1 MLFLQKF
8 LPMSEY
14 TDDVTLKKPIIEML
28 TVANEFCYFFDHVA
42 IKPLEEILEFVY
54 RISPL
59 MYLKGSLMPDVEVE
73 YPEANE
79 RFVTPEDYENLF
91 YALREKF
98 GKKDEFWHIDPQ
110 YINENEPLR
119 GSISEMLS
127 DIYQDMKDFILLYQ
141 RNTYAARQ
149 NAVKECRT
157 LFASHWG
164 YRIASLMPKIHH
176 LLHEN
181 ETEPPAYLQSL
192 DMID

>member
-1 MLFLQKF
+1 
-8 LPMSEY
+8 MSKTSEDI
-14 TDDVTLKKPIIEML
+14 TTKKPVLEIL

-42 IKPLEEILEFVY
+42 IKPIEDILEFVY
-54 RISPL
+54 RIGPL
-59 MYLKGSLMPDVEVE
+59 LYLKGSLIPDIEVE
-73 YPEANE
+73 HPEANE

-91 YALREKF
+91 YALREKL

-110 YINENEPLR
+110 YINENEPLKA
-119 GSISEMLS
+119 SISEMIS